1 MLESIFA
8 FVESILGSA
17 GADPEAAG
25 IVSQVFD
32 FILNLF
38 SFGA

>member
-1 MLESIFA
+1 MLASIFA

-25 IVSQVFD
+25 IVAQVFD
-32 FILNLF
+32 FILGI
-38 SFGA
+38 FGA